1 MKRWILCLLLLWA
14 CPVQASTPYV
24 VSGVTVDVTA
34 DTLTD
39 ARNQAIIEGQ
49 RKAFMN
55 LATQLVPGE
64 SIPQV
69 SDAQIGN
76 MISDFRVDKEQ
87 YGDKRYVGTLVFRFR
102 PNPVRQVFG
111 SQAIPS
117 PSELMA
123 RGPVVTETTTT
134 TVITSNSETPEP
146 DGPSLPPVAAAPKP
160 APAAEVA
167 AMAATD
173 ASSII
178 QNESAQPLPPVIT
191 PVAADNPMPPGVD
204 INSPLKLM
212 LIEADP
218 AALRNAQEKLRITP
232 GVVDLSYSGKTLH
245 MAYRGETSQLVS
257 SVKGQ
262 GVNLQ
267 LKLPTQ
273 PPIYTV
279 AQ

>member
-55 LATQLVPGE
+55 LATQLAPGE

-69 SDAQIGN
+69 SDTQIGN

-87 YGDKRYVGTLVFRFR
+87 YGDKRYVATLVFRFR

-111 SQAIPS
+111 AQAIPS

-123 RGPVVTETTTT
+123 RGPVVTQTTTT
-134 TVITSNSETPEP
+134 TVITSKSETPEA
-146 DGPSLPPVAAAPKP
+146 DGPQLPPVAAAPKP

-167 AMAATD
+167 SVAVTD

-178 QNESAQPLPPVIT
+178 QNEAAQPLPPVVT

-218 AALRNAQEKLRITP
+218 VALRNAQEKLRTTP
-232 GVVDLSYSGKTLH
+232 GVVDLSYSGRTLH

-262 GVNLQ
+262 GVNLK